1 MNTNNLTFEFNVED
15 LHKRLIKPKKF
26 KGEIN
31 KVKDHVPMY
40 ISILEQGMAEKRLY
54 DNVIN
59 PDKYKT
65 PTLEIRLAKYGLL
78 TPLLQNETKIQEPTV
93 KQEEIEEEP
102 PVQQQIK
109 KNNVETRIETVLGI
123 SISKNRLIELRQE
136 FSEKYNETFKKLF
149 KTKKTE
155 YYNFLRESFESS

>member
-78 TPLLQNETKIQEPTV
+78 TPLLQESKIQEPTV

-102 PVQQQIK
+102 PVQIKIK
-109 KNNVETRIETVLGI
+109 KNNVETKIETVLGI
-123 SISKNRLIELRQE
+123 SISKNDIAKLRQQ
-136 FSEKYNETFKKLF
+136 FSEKHNNQNFNKLM

-155 YYNFLRESFESS
+155 YYNFLRENFESS